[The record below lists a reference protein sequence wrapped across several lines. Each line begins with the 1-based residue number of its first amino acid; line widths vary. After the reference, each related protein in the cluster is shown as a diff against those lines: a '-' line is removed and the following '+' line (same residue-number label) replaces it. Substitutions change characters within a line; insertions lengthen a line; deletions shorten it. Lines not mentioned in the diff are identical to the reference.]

1 MPPPGKLRTLTETVS
16 VFGAVPREGVAV
28 SQAPPSEVL
37 GVTVQFNVPLPP
49 FPIWI
54 VCGVAVWPGATEKLN
69 PPGGLSKSAPD
80 AATVK
85 VTGMVIDLPGLAN
98 SVTLI
103 SPGSVP
109 DASELA

>member
-54 VCGVAVWPGATEKLN
+54 VCGVAVWPGPTEKLN
-69 PPGGLSKSAPD
+69 QPGRLSKNAPD
-80 AATVK
+80 GATLK
-85 VTGMVIDLPGLAN
+85 FTGLEIDLQRLPN

-103 SPGSVP
+103 
-109 DASELA
+109 

>member
-16 VFGAVPREGVAV
+16 VFGAVPREGAAV

-69 PPGGLSKSAPD
+69 PPGRLSKNGP
-80 AATVK
+80 AAGTVK
-85 VTGMVIDLPGLAN
+85 FTGTAIDLPGRSDSQTTKLQ
-98 SVTLI
+98 SW
-103 SPGSVP
+103 
-109 DASELA
+109 